1 MIDSV
6 NWMGIM
12 IHEITHLLGF
22 THTIFRH
29 LKLDKFAKIDD
40 RSYVTDKRVVE
51 FAKDF
56 YKCDSLKKLPLE
68 NNGNGGTRA
77 SHWEK

>member
-1 MIDSV
+1 
-6 NWMGIM
+6 M

-29 LKLDKFAKIDD
+29 LERDKFNLIEGRPYITD
-40 RSYVTDKRVVE
+40 REVLNY
-51 FAKDF
+51 AKDF
-56 YKCDSLKKLPLE
+56 YKCDYLDRLPLE
-68 NNGNGGTRA
+68 NNGNGGTRS